1 MSRLPIQGI
10 YILSISSGYSGF
22 LNLKR
27 LLFSR
32 SARSFTELSSSN
44 SLPNRSSKA
53 NQMFLNLIWTSR
65 I

>member
-32 SARSFTELSSSN
+32 SARSFTELSSN